1 MSAGGLLF
9 KLAAA
14 LSVASSVQTIRAQQR
29 VLSTVASRPPYQ
41 ITEGPL
47 VSVVIPTLNEQ
58 NYLPA
63 LFAALE
69 NQTYQN
75 LEGIVVD
82 NQSQDETVR
91 MARDWGC
98 QVIVNEE
105 YNISRSRNLGAAAA
119 TGDILLFIDADTI
132 PESTFIEKAVQEIS
146 QGAVLVSPT
155 KILTDFPF
163 IYSIFKLV
171 GETVSPR
178 KSSACLAVARNAFF
192 SVGGF
197 DETCLPQENC
207 SEELELILRLESV
220 GRAAYLRWTYAGTS
234 SRRFKSQGLLPKPNL
249 WEDRAYR
256 ARIT

>member
-9 KLAAA
+9 KVAAA

-29 VLSTVASRPPYQ
+29 VLGTVASRPPYQ
-41 ITEGPL
+41 IVDGPL
-47 VSVVIPTLNEQ
+47 VSVIIPTYNEQ
-58 NYLPA
+58 HYLPA

-82 NQSQDETVR
+82 NQSEDQTVQ

-98 QVIVNEE
+98 KVVVNDQ
-105 YNISRSRNLGAAAA
+105 YNISRSRNLGAEAA
-119 TGDILLFIDADTI
+119 TGEILLFIDADTV
-132 PESTFIEKAVQEIS
+132 PESTFIEKAVQEIG

-155 KILTDFPF
+155 KILTDFAFP
-163 IYSIFKLV
+163 YSVIKLV
-171 GETVSPR
+171 GETLVPR
-178 KSSACLAVARNAFF
+178 KSSACLAVERQAFVA
-192 SVGGF
+192 VGGF

-207 SEELELILRLESV
+207 SEELRLVQALESV

-234 SRRFKSQGLLPKPNL
+234 ARRFKGQGVLPAPNL
-249 WEDRAYR
+249 WEGRAYR
-256 ARIT
+256 HLV